1 MEKDPNISTDTIVI
15 VLAGG
20 VGERLSPLT
29 QDRSKPAVSF
39 GGIYRIID
47 FSLSNSLN
55 SGFRKIYVLTQYK
68 SRSLERHI
76 QLGWDS
82 LFSPELGEWIF
93 AVPPQLRVGQRWYE
107 GTADAVFQNL
117 DIVEGDNP
125 ARVVILSG
133 DHIYKM
139 NYRKLVEYHVAKGA
153 SATVAAVE
161 VPLEQASAFGN
172 LIVDEDFRITSFV
185 EKPAEPIP
193 YPGSS
198 DSALANMGVYVFE
211 TDALVDLLRKD
222 SVSPDSRHDF
232 GADILSAVTESAR
245 LFAFP
250 FVDENRKTVRY
261 WRDVGTIDAYYDAS
275 MDQVKVDPLL
285 NLYDRDWP
293 IRTLPRQLPPA
304 KLVFTDVN
312 PKGRVGIALNS
323 LLCGG
328 VIISGGRVERSILGP
343 NARVHSYARVN
354 ESILMDGV
362 DVGRHA
368 KIHRAIVDKRVEIA
382 EGCTIGLDRDA
393 DRSRFRVSAD
403 GIVVIPRHTRV
414 ECTGPPI
421 PLPPPG
427 ARG

>member
-1 MEKDPNISTDTIVI
+1 MQQHPNIATDTIVI

-20 VGERLSPLT
+20 VGKRLSPLT

-55 SGFRKIYVLTQYK
+55 SGFRRIYVLTQYK

-93 AVPPQLRVGQRWYE
+93 TVPPQLRVGQRWYE
-107 GTADAVFQNL
+107 GTADAVFHNL

-125 ARVVILSG
+125 ARVIILSG

-139 NYRKLVEYHVAKGA
+139 NYRKLVEFHVDKGA

-172 LIVDEDFRITSFV
+172 LVVDDTMRITSFL

-193 YPGSS
+193 YPGTTNT
-198 DSALANMGVYVFE
+198 ALANMGVYVFE
-211 TDALVDLLRKD
+211 TDALIEMLRKD
-222 SVSPDSRHDF
+222 NKTPGSRHDF
-232 GADILSAVTESAR
+232 GRDILPAMTESTR
-245 LFAFP
+245 LLAYP

-261 WRDVGTIDAYYDAS
+261 WRDVGTIDAYYEAS
-275 MDQVKVDPLL
+275 MDQVAINPLL
-285 NLYDRDWP
+285 NVYDRDWP

-304 KLVFTDVN
+304 KLVFTDSDPN
-312 PKGRVGIALNS
+312 GRIGIALNS

-328 VIISGGRVERSILGP
+328 VIISGGRVEKSILGP
-343 NARVHSYARVN
+343 TTRVHSYARVN
-354 ESILMDGV
+354 ESVLMDGV
-362 DVGRHA
+362 DVGRYA
-368 KIHRAIVDKRVEIA
+368 KVHRAIIDKRVQIA
-382 EGCTIGLDRDA
+382 EGCVIGLDRDA
-393 DRSRFRVSAD
+393 DRSRFTVSD
-403 GIVVIPRHTRV
+403 NGIVVIPRHTRI

-421 PLPPPG
+421 PLPPPST
-427 ARG
+427 